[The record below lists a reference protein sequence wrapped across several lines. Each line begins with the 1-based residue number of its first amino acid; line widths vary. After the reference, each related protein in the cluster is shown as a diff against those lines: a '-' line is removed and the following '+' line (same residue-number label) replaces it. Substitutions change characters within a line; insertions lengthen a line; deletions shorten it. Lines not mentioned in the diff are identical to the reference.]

1 MCDVVHHVYH
11 PSDSTFFARRLQKR
25 MYVFITTIEKM
36 FRNSLLT
43 IVSLQVQ
50 VFAQCIE
57 CSRLCI

>member
-1 MCDVVHHVYH
+1 MGDVVLSVYH
-11 PSDSTFFARRLQKR
+11 PSDSTFFACRLQKR

-50 VFAQCIE
+50 EFDPCTG
-57 CSRLCI
+57 CSRLCT